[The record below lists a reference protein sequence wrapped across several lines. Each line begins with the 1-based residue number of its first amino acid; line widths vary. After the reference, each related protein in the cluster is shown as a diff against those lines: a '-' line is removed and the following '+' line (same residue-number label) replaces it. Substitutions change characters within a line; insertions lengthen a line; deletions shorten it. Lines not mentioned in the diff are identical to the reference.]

1 MLSNVMPKS
10 MKKKILDTMYV
21 EGSKKKLTPEDRKFA
36 YGILK
41 DEIADLEKMLNVDLS
56 HWKVVS

>member
-1 MLSNVMPKS
+1 MPKS

-41 DEIADLEKMLNVDLS
+41 DEINDLEKMLNADLS
-56 HWKVVS
+56 HWKVS

>member
-1 MLSNVMPKS
+1 MIPGVMPKGI
-10 MKKKILDTMYV
+10 KKKILDTMYV

-41 DEIADLEKMLNVDLS
+41 DEINDLEKMLK
-56 HWKVVS
+56 H

>member
-10 MKKKILDTMYV
+10 IKKKILDTMYV

-36 YGILK
+36 YSILK
-41 DEIADLEKMLNVDLS
+41 DEINDLEKLLNVDLS
-56 HWKVVS
+56 HWKVAS